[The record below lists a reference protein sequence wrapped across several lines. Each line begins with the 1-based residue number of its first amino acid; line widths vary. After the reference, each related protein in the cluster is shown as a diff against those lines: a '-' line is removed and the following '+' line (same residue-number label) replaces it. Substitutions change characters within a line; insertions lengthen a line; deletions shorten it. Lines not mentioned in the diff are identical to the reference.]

1 MYKVTLSQMFQAGKG
16 VWARPSLRLFVT
28 YSETTD
34 EWNRGG
40 DVYGTAMSAS
50 GETVD
55 EVTFGF
61 NVETW
66 W

>member
-1 MYKVTLSQMFQAGKG
+1 M
-16 VWARPSLRLFVT
+16 T

-34 EWNRGG
+34 EWSRGG
-40 DVYGTAMSAS
+40 DAYGTAMSAS
-50 GETVD
+50 GETID